1 MMPNVTRGGRMTG
14 LVMYL
19 AGPGRANEH
28 TDQRLIAGHD
38 VVTFEIEPGKAL
50 SRDDALDI
58 ANILDE
64 PRKQFG
70 TEVQLPVREFDEAT
84 SEQVTTGYK
93 DAHVWH
99 CSLSLSAEEGSLSD
113 EKWAEI
119 AHDFVEGMGFIDPDG
134 AKTSRWAAIHHG
146 ESKNGNDHIHIAVQM
161 VREDGTKAN
170 DFQDKRRSQRVVGDI
185 EKKHRLVVLE
195 SRDKIRGLAG
205 DKPAERVTAQR
216 QGHALPAPLELRRR
230 MRAALATSS
239 NQHEYV
245 QQLMDSGVRVAPRFA
260 KGSTDQVVGY
270 RVGLKPE
277 AGSKESTIYYAP
289 SKIDRTLGWP
299 FVSARFGGEGK
310 EGAERLLRGIHSGS
324 IAQPDR
330 TSKAP
335 DFEPRRAQH
344 LMAGNAEPDAL
355 ANIYARVSLSLEK
368 DKPGVFHQLSENYS
382 RASQGSGNIAHAI
395 RLGARFSSKNSARSW
410 LAVLQQANRLARV
423 MTDDKLASSRPQLTA
438 AASPALAEADRII
451 RAEMT
456 RVQKE
461 NATSAAAA
469 PKKDAPTRTPMSV
482 HRPGRGSTDQGYG
495 R

>member
-1 MMPNVTRGGRMTG
+1 MMPNVTRGGRMAG

-38 VVTFEIEPGKAL
+38 VVTFEIEPGKGL

-84 SEQVTTGYK
+84 AEQVTTGYK

-161 VREDGTKAN
+161 VREDGTKAK
-170 DFQDKRRSQRVVGDI
+170 DFQDKRRSQKVVGDI
-185 EKKHRLVVLE
+185 EKKHGLVVLE
-195 SRDKIRGLAG
+195 SRDKSRGLAG
-205 DKPAERVTAQR
+205 DKPAERLASRVEGQ
-216 QGHALPAPLELRRR
+216 ALPAPVELRRR
-230 MRAALATSS
+230 MRSALASS
-239 NQHEYV
+239 SSQHEYV
-245 QQLMDSGVRVAPRFA
+245 QRLMDSGVRVAPRFA
-260 KGSTDQVVGY
+260 KGSTNHVVGY
-270 RVGLKPE
+270 RVGLASEP
-277 AGSKESTIYYAP
+277 GSGRSTIYYAP

-299 FVSARFGGEGK
+299 HIGTRFGGVGK
-310 EGAERLLRGIHSGS
+310 DDADRLLRGIHTGS

-330 TSKAP
+330 ATQVHGFDQNRGRQLMEGTASP
-335 DFEPRRAQH
+335 DT
-344 LMAGNAEPDAL
+344 LS
-355 ANIYARVSLSLEK
+355 NIYARLSLSMEK
-368 DKPGVFHQLSENYS
+368 SHPGVFHQLSESYA
-382 RASQGSGNIAHAI
+382 RAAQNNGNMAHAI
-395 RLGARFSSKNSARSW
+395 QLGARFASKNSARSW
-410 LAVLQQANRLARV
+410 LAVMQQANRLARV
-423 MTDDKLASSRPQLTA
+423 MTEDKLASARPQLRTA
-438 AASPALAEADRII
+438 TLPAIEQADAIV
-451 RAEMT
+451 RAEVAHIQKT
-456 RVQKE
+456 PPQPQATPRVE
-461 NATSAAAA
+461 
-469 PKKDAPTRTPMSV
+469 MSV
-482 HRPGRGSTDQGYG
+482 HRGPGVSRDDGYG

>member
-1 MMPNVTRGGRMTG
+1 MMPNVTQGGRMAG

-38 VVTFEIEPGKAL
+38 LVTFAVEPGKSL

-58 ANILDE
+58 ANILDA
-64 PRKQFG
+64 PRKQHG
-70 TEVQLPVREFDEAT
+70 TTVQVPVKEFDQET
-84 SEQVTTGYK
+84 SQYVTTGKK

-99 CSLSLSAEEGSLSD
+99 CSLALKADEGKLSD

-161 VREDGTKAN
+161 VREDGTKA
-170 DFQDKRRSQRVVGDI
+170 DVHFDKRRSQKVAGEI
-185 EKKHRLVVLE
+185 EKKHGLVVLE
-195 SRDKIRGLAG
+195 SRDKSRGLSG
-205 DKPAERVTAQR
+205 DKPAERSTAQR
-216 QGHALPAPLELRRR
+216 QGHAMPAPVELRRR

-245 QQLMDSGVRVAPRFA
+245 QRLMDSGVRVAPRFA
-260 KGSTDQVVGY
+260 KGSTDRIVGY
-270 RVGLKPE
+270 RVGLTPE
-277 AGSKESTIYYAP
+277 PGSKESTIYYAP

-299 FVSARFGGEGK
+299 YISARFNGEGK
-310 EGAERLLRGIHSGS
+310 EGADRLLRGVHTGS

-330 TSKAP
+330 TSKVHE
-335 DFEPRRAQH
+335 FEPRRAQH
-344 LMAGNAEPDAL
+344 LMADNAGPDAL
-355 ANIYARVSLSLEK
+355 ANIYARVSMSMER
-368 DKPGVFHQLSENYS
+368 DKPGVFHQLSENYA
-382 RASQGSGNIAHAI
+382 RASQGSGNAAHAV
-395 RLGARFSSKNSARSW
+395 RLGARFASKNSARSW
-410 LAVLQQANRLARV
+410 LAVLQQANRLARA
-423 MTDDKLASSRPQLTA
+423 MTDDKLASSRPQLSA
-438 AASPALAEADRII
+438 ATLPALAQADRII
-451 RAEMT
+451 RAEII

-461 NATSAAAA
+461 NAASTGAA
-469 PKKDAPTRTPMSV
+469 PTKDSPTRTPMSV
-482 HRPGRGSTDQGYG
+482 HRPGRGSADQGYG